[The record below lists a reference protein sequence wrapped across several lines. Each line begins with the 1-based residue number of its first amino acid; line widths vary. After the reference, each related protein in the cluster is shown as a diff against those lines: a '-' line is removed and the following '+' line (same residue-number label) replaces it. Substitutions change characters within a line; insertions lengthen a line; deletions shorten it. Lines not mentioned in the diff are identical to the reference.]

1 MRNNIVYSGAGELTY
16 EIREIVNVAQKI
28 ESMGVKIAWENI
40 GDPVQKGHK
49 VPLWIKQIVRDIV
62 MSDDMAFAY
71 SPTKGLLET
80 REYIAKERNKKSEK
94 NNAIAKSA
102 SKNVAGAKI
111 SANDILFFNGLG
123 DAISRVYSNLNEHVR
138 VIGPNPAYS
147 THSSAEASH
156 ASSPHIT
163 YRLLPH
169 RNWTPDIE
177 DLRNKI
183 KYSPAIGG
191 ILIINP
197 DNPTGIVYSKEIL
210 KQIVDIA
217 CEFDLFIVA
226 DEIYTNI
233 VYGGAVMTEL
243 SDVIGD
249 VPGMSMKGLSK
260 EVPWPGSRCGWIE
273 FYNTD
278 KDPIFARYVKSLV
291 DAKML
296 EVCSTTLP
304 QKALP
309 KILSDARYPDYLAEN
324 NKIYDRRAEVFYKTF
339 SKVDGVTCVR
349 PQGALYATVVFDEG
363 VLKADQTLPIEKAEI
378 KKYIE
383 PLVKNISL
391 DKRFVYYLLASTGIC
406 VVPLS
411 GFNSDL
417 PGFRITLLEVDDSK
431 FKKNLETIAEAIR
444 KYLKS

>member
-1 MRNNIVYSGAGELTY
+1 MRNNIVYSGADELTY
-16 EIREIVNVAQKI
+16 EIREIVAVAKKI
-28 ESMGVKIAWENI
+28 ESMGVPIAWENI

-49 VPLWIKQIVRDIV
+49 VPMWIKEIVRDIV
-62 MSDDMAFAY
+62 MSDDLAFGY

-80 REYIAKERNKKSEK
+80 REYIAKERNKQSTLKGQ
-94 NNAIAKSA
+94 N
-102 SKNVAGAKI
+102 GAKI
-111 SANDILFFNGLG
+111 TADDILFFNGLG

-156 ASSPHIT
+156 ASSAHIT
-163 YRLLPH
+163 YRLDPH
-169 RNWTPDIE
+169 RNWAPDLQ

-183 KYSPAIGG
+183 EYNPAIGG

-197 DNPTGIVYSKEIL
+197 DNPTGIVYSKEVL
-210 KQIVDIA
+210 LQIVA
-217 CEFDLFIVA
+217 LAREFDLFIIA
-226 DEIYTNI
+226 DEIYSNI
-233 VYGGAVMTEL
+233 VYGGAVMTNL

-249 VPGMSMKGLSK
+249 VPGMAMKGLSK
-260 EVPWPGSRCGWIE
+260 EVPWPGARCGWVE

-278 KDPIFARYVKSLV
+278 KDTIFARFVKSLV

-309 KILSDARYPDYLAEN
+309 KILSDERYPAYLAEN
-324 NKIYDRRAEVFYKTF
+324 NALYDKRAEMIYKTF
-339 SKVDGVTCVR
+339 SKVSGVTCVR

-363 VLKADQTLPIEKAEI
+363 VLSATQTLPIEKNEI
-378 KKYIE
+378 REYVE
-383 PLVKNISL
+383 PLVKKAEL

-417 PGFRITLLEVDDSK
+417 PGFRITLLETSEDK
-431 FKKNLETIAEAIR
+431 FKQNLDIIAEAIK